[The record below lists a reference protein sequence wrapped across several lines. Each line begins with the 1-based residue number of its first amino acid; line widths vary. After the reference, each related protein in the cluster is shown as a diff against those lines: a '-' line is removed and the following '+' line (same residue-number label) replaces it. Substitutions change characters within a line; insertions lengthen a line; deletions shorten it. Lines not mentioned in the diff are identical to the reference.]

1 MLFIISPAKTL
12 DYETPIPYEEQSEL
26 DFVKESAQLIKVLKK
41 FKPEGLAEL
50 MNVSSKIA
58 YLNHDRFAQWKAPIN
73 LEEARQAIFA
83 FKGEVYNG
91 LNAYSLESKDIEY
104 AQKHMRMLSGL
115 YGLIRPMDMILPYRL
130 EMGTKLST
138 AKFKNLYDFWG
149 DKITK
154 NLQKAIDESGTKV
167 LVNLASNEYFK
178 SVNKKKI
185 KTPIITPI
193 FKEAKG
199 DSYKVIA
206 IFAKKA
212 RGLMS
217 RYIIQNQIEDPE
229 ELKHFDLE
237 GYYYNE
243 ALSTP
248 TELTF
253 TRG

>member
-12 DYETPIPYEEQSEL
+12 DYNSPISIQGQSDIPFL
-26 DFVKESAQLIKVLKK
+26 KESKQLVQVLKK
-41 FKPEGLAEL
+41 YKADDIAKL
-50 MNVSSKIA
+50 MGVSTKIA
-58 YLNHDRFAQWKAPIN
+58 HLNYDRFAQWKAPF
-73 LEEARQAIFA
+73 LEGESRQALFA

-91 LNAYSLESKDIEY
+91 LDAYSLSQDKADY
-104 AQKHMRMLSGL
+104 AQEHMRILSGL
-115 YGLIRPMDMILPYRL
+115 YGLLRPYDMILPYRL
-130 EMGTKLST
+130 EMGTKLQT
-138 AKFKNLYDFWG
+138 DKFKNLYEFWG

-154 NLQKAIDESGTKV
+154 NLQKAIEESGTSV

-178 SVNKKKI
+178 SVNTKKI
-185 KTPIITPI
+185 KSPIITPI

-217 RYIIQNQIEDPE
+217 RYIIENKIENPE
-229 ELKHFDLE
+229 ELKHFDKE
-237 GYYYNE
+237 GYFFNE
-243 ALSTP
+243 ELSTE

>member
-12 DYETPIPYEEQSEL
+12 DYSSPISIQGQSDIPFL
-26 DFVKESAQLIKVLKK
+26 KESKQLMKVLKK
-41 FKPEGLAEL
+41 YKADDIAKL

-58 YLNHDRFAQWKAPIN
+58 YLNHDRFAQWQVPFI
-73 LEEARQAIFA
+73 EEESRQALYA

-91 LNAYSLESKDIEY
+91 IDAYSLSQDDTDY
-104 AQKHMRMLSGL
+104 AQEHMRMLSGL
-115 YGLIRPMDMILPYRL
+115 YGLLRPYDMILPYRL
-130 EMGTKLST
+130 EMGTKLQT
-138 AKFKNLYDFWG
+138 EKYKNLYEFWG

-154 NLQKAIDESGTKV
+154 NLQKAIDESGTSI

-178 SVNKKKI
+178 AINTKKI
-185 KTPIITPI
+185 KSPIITPI

-217 RYIIQNQIEDPE
+217 RYIIENKIQSPE
-229 ELKHFDLE
+229 ELKHFDKE
-237 GYYYNE
+237 GYFFNAE
-243 ALSTP
+243 LSTD

>member
-12 DYETPIPYEEQSEL
+12 DYNSPISTQGRSDIPFL
-26 DFVKESAQLIKVLKK
+26 KESKQLVKVLKK
-41 FKPEGLAEL
+41 YKADDIAKL
-50 MNVSSKIA
+50 MGVSSKIA
-58 YLNHDRFAQWKAPIN
+58 YLNHDRFAQWKAPFT
-73 LEEARQAIFA
+73 EEESRQALYA

-91 LNAYSLESKDIEY
+91 LDAYSLSQEESDY
-104 AQKHMRMLSGL
+104 AQEHMRMLSGL
-115 YGLIRPMDMILPYRL
+115 YGLLRPYDMILPYRL
-130 EMGTKLST
+130 EMGTKLQT
-138 AKFKNLYDFWG
+138 DKFKNLYEFWG

-154 NLQKAIDESGTKV
+154 SLQKAIDESGTSV

-178 SVNKKKI
+178 SVNTKKI
-185 KTPIITPI
+185 KSPIITPI

-199 DSYKVIA
+199 DSYKVIS

-217 RYIIQNQIEDPE
+217 RFIIENQIQDPE
-229 ELKHFDLE
+229 ELKHFDKE
-237 GYYYNE
+237 GYFFNE
-243 ALSTP
+243 ELSTN

>member
-12 DYETPIPYEEQSEL
+12 DYDSPISTQGKSDIPFL
-26 DFVKESAQLIKVLKK
+26 KESKQLVKVLKK
-41 FKPEGLAEL
+41 YKADDIANL
-50 MNVSSKIA
+50 MGVSSKIA
-58 YLNHDRFAQWKAPIN
+58 YLNYDRFAQWKSPFIDG
-73 LEEARQAIFA
+73 ESRQALYA

-91 LNAYSLESKDIEY
+91 LDAYSLSQEDADY
-104 AQKHMRMLSGL
+104 AQEHMRMLSGL
-115 YGLIRPMDMILPYRL
+115 YGLLRPYDMILPYRL
-130 EMGTKLST
+130 EMGTKLQT
-138 AKFKNLYDFWG
+138 AKFKNLYEFWG

-154 NLQKAIDESGTKV
+154 NLQKAIDESGTSV

-178 SVNKKKI
+178 SVNTKKI
-185 KTPIITPI
+185 KSPIITPI

-217 RYIIQNQIEDPE
+217 RYIIENKIQNPE
-229 ELKHFDLE
+229 ELKHFDKE
-237 GYYYNE
+237 GYFFNE
-243 ALSTP
+243 ELSTE

-253 TRG
+253 TRR

>member
-12 DYETPIPYEEQSEL
+12 DYESPISVQGQSNIPFL
-26 DFVKESAQLIKVLKK
+26 KESKQLVKVLKK
-41 FKPEGLAEL
+41 YKADDIAKL
-50 MNVSSKIA
+50 MGVSSKIA
-58 YLNHDRFAQWKAPIN
+58 YLNYDRFAQWKAPFIKG
-73 LEEARQAIFA
+73 ESRQALYA

-91 LNAYSLESKDIEY
+91 LDAYSLSQEDADY
-104 AQKHMRMLSGL
+104 AQEHMRMLSGL
-115 YGLIRPMDMILPYRL
+115 YGLLRPYDMILPYRL
-130 EMGTKLST
+130 EMGTKLHT
-138 AKFKNLYDFWG
+138 EKFRNLYEFWG

-154 NLQKAIDESGTKV
+154 NIQKAIEESGTSV

-178 SVNKKKI
+178 SVNTSKI
-185 KTPIITPI
+185 KSPIITPI

-217 RYIIQNQIEDPE
+217 RYIIENKIQNPE
-229 ELKHFDLE
+229 ELKHFDKE
-237 GYYYNE
+237 GYFFNAE
-243 ALSTP
+243 LSTE

>member
-12 DYETPIPYEEQSEL
+12 DYESPISIAGHSNSPFL
-26 DFVKESAQLIKVLKK
+26 KESAQLIRVLKK
-41 FKPEGLAEL
+41 YKAEDIAQL

-58 YLNHDRFAQWKAPIN
+58 YLNYDRFAQWKTPFT
-73 LEEARQAIFA
+73 LEESRQALFA

-91 LNAYSLESKDIEY
+91 LDAYTLNQNEVDY
-104 AQKHMRMLSGL
+104 AQKHMRILSGL
-115 YGLIRPMDMILPYRL
+115 YGILRPLDLILPYRL
-130 EMGTKLST
+130 EMGTKLQT
-138 AKFKNLYDFWG
+138 AKHKNLYEFWG
-149 DKITK
+149 DKIAK
-154 NLQKAIDESGTKV
+154 NLQKAMEESGTNV

-178 SVNKKKI
+178 SIDLKKI
-185 KTPIITPI
+185 KSPIYTPV
-193 FKEAKG
+193 FKEAKE

-217 RYIIQNQIEDPE
+217 RYIIQNKIEDPE
-229 ELKHFDLE
+229 ELKHFDLD
-237 GYYYNE
+237 GYYYNDD
-243 ALSTP
+243 LSTE

>member
-1 MLFIISPAKTL
+1 MLLIISPSKTL
-12 DYETPIPYEEQSEL
+12 DYESPIPYEGKSEL
-26 DFVKESAQLIKVLKK
+26 DFVKESAQLVRVLKK
-41 FKPEGLAEL
+41 FKAEELADL
-50 MNVSSKIA
+50 MDVSAKIA
-58 YLNHDRFAQWKAPIN
+58 YLNHDRFAQWKSPIN
-73 LEEARQAIFA
+73 PEEARQAIFA

-91 LNAYSLESKDIEY
+91 FDAYTLQNKDIEY
-104 AQKHMRMLSGL
+104 AQSHMRMLSGL
-115 YGLIRPMDMILPYRL
+115 YGLLKPMDMMLPYRL

-138 AKFKNLYDFWG
+138 AKFKNLYEFWG

-154 NLQKAIDESGTKV
+154 KLQRDIEESGTNV
-167 LVNLASNEYFK
+167 LVNLASKEYFK
-178 SVNKKKI
+178 SINKKKI
-185 KTPIITPI
+185 KATIITPI

-217 RYIIQNQIEDPE
+217 RYMIQNQIQNPED
-229 ELKHFDLE
+229 LKHFDHA
-237 GYYYNE
+237 GYFYND
-243 ALSTP
+243 ALSTQ